1 MTIDFAAKT
10 RMLHAKITACLSSED
25 LSRVE
30 DFLREF
36 HDEAQS
42 AIKLPHPYEIK
53 EVHADVGR
61 AWETGKR

>member
-25 LSRVE
+25 LNRIE

-36 HDEAQS
+36 HDEAQA
-42 AIKLPHPYEIK
+42 AIKLSQEILY
-53 EVHADVGR
+53 A
-61 AWETGKR
+61 A